1 MKVINLAMERLKR
14 QQRKIK
20 GVELMTF
27 SDYIEYLLKE
37 KAGREGGRQAE

>member
-14 QQRKIK
+14 EQRKIN

-27 SDYIEYLLKE
+27 SDYIKYLLKE
-37 KAGREGGRQAE
+37 KACEEGR